1 MTVNFNGSWKANLF
15 RSTFLGP
22 APSALSVTIGHVD
35 PRLQE
40 EIFVIKTDASQDRAV
55 FHCETS
61 NRPGTCSLNGSTV
74 RGTARWEASE
84 LVIETWVH
92 FGSREMHFRDCWS
105 LSADARILQMEHRQD
120 DLHGQRIV
128 FERSD

>member
-1 MTVNFNGSWKANLF
+1 MTVNFSGSWKANLF

-22 APSALSVTIGHVD
+22 APSALSVTIEHVD
-35 PRLQE
+35 PRLRE

-84 LVIETWVH
+84 LVIETWVQ
-92 FGSREMHFRDCWS
+92 FWLTRNALPRLLVSFSRCAYF
-105 LSADARILQMEHRQD
+105 ADGTSPR
-120 DLHGQRIV
+120 
-128 FERSD
+128 